1 MWDSSEG
8 RPCEP
13 EEGRGEPERSIAGSP
28 GPDGSPASG
37 GRGSGWLEEGRGGA
51 LHAERFFFETHAER
65 IDLDGFGFFIVGLDA
80 TNSVLSLDWMRIFFS
95 LTFCWIQTFGFWMP
109 VHSQE

>member
-37 GRGSGWLEEGRGGA
+37 GRDGWRREGEGHCT
-51 LHAERFFFETHAER
+51 LKDFFFETHAER

-80 TNSVLSLDWMRIFFS
+80 TNSVLSLDWMRIF
-95 LTFCWIQTFGFWMP
+95 L
-109 VHSQE
+109 V